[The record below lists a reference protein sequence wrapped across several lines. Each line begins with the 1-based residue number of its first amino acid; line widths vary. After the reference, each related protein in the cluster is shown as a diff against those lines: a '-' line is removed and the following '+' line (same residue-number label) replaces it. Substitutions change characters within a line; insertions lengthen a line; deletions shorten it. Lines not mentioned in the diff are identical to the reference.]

1 MPFHRIAAIVLV
13 LIFTGTPSGS
23 AQLGG
28 PIVDS
33 ASSPFPSLVTRG
45 SCDPS
50 GNIDEV
56 PFDAAS
62 VPFEDWLKE
71 PKARQIPMDMRVTA
85 PELRMDQQTAVVY
98 EGKIDLKNPKEA
110 PERQVVFFVGVDSAA
125 GQRLTETSV
134 HAVNLPAN
142 IEGRVDVSVLGCIYF
157 RPGRYSLWIAAYDE
171 SSGKHSVQRQNVRV
185 SEIKNDPLPL
195 LESQSPPARFPDL
208 TPEETDLDK
217 AIPSPLFLPVSNRR
231 PLAID
236 IISLNPGQRNAIG
249 PLSQMALKDS
259 SISVASLDLEK
270 QKVVYDSRT
279 TGTFDFTE
287 MLKAADRHRQ
297 DQSIDVNVLLTPDRV
312 GYLRKFL
319 QERMKSSDGKARVTF
334 VVSSPMDFQR
344 GADTSAIQLDAN
356 CECRLF
362 YLQMFPRSGDDLEK
376 VLRSA
381 QSRRLVVNSALEFR
395 KALASI
401 VRDLEAF

>member
-1 MPFHRIAAIVLV
+1 MSARTALLLLV
-13 LIFTGTPSGS
+13 VIFTGKESGS
-23 AQLGG
+23 AQIGG

-33 ASSPFPSLVTRG
+33 ASSSFPSLVTRG

-56 PFDAAS
+56 PFEPTA
-62 VPFEDWLKE
+62 VPLEDWLKE
-71 PKARQIPMDMRVTA
+71 RKARQIPMEMRVNP
-85 PELRMDQQTAVVY
+85 PELRMDQQTAVFY
-98 EGKIDLKNPKEA
+98 EAKIHLKNPKA
-110 PERQVVFFVGVDSAA
+110 ALERKVVFFVGVDSAA
-125 GQRLTETSV
+125 GKRLTETSV
-134 HAVNLPAN
+134 HAV
-142 IEGRVDVSVLGCIYF
+142 DVPTNVQGDFDLAVVGCVYF
-157 RPGRYSLWIAAYDE
+157 RSGSYSLWIAAYDE
-171 SSGKHSVQRQNVRV
+171 ISGKHSVQRQNVRV

-208 TPEETDLDK
+208 TPEESDLDK
-217 AIPSPLFLPVSNRR
+217 AIPSPLFLPVSNKR

-236 IISLNPGQRNAIG
+236 IISLNPNQRNAIG
-249 PLSQMALKDS
+249 PLSQMAVKDG
-259 SISVASLDLEK
+259 SISVATLDLEK
-270 QKVVYDSRT
+270 QRVVYDSRA

-287 MLKAADRHRQ
+287 MLKAAERHRQ

-381 QSRRLVVNSALEFR
+381 QSRRLVVSSALELR